1 MALPNIQFS
10 DKFRVVFSNI
20 PGFKP
25 NNLDN
30 YKNFDL
36 YELYIKSVNFPG
48 LDVSYTESD
57 YLNYHINHPISRI
70 NQDLSDL
77 SITFKLSEDMLN
89 YHYLYSWIHALRNQ
103 KNIDGKKFFRQNMI
117 DDIKI
122 IFLDNEKR
130 EKVKYIYTNC
140 FISNIS
146 SLSLEYGTADEMTFE
161 VSFKIE
167 DYNVEFVEE
176 CR

>member
-1 MALPNIQFS
+1 
-10 DKFRVVFSNI
+10 
-20 PGFKP
+20 
-25 NNLDN
+25 
-30 YKNFDL
+30 
-36 YELYIKSVNFPG
+36 
-48 LDVSYTESD
+48 
-57 YLNYHINHPISRI
+57 
-70 NQDLSDL
+70 
-77 SITFKLSEDMLN
+77 
-89 YHYLYSWIHALRNQ
+89 
-103 KNIDGKKFFRQNMI
+103 MI